1 MADEK
6 STGASAPAVATGAEV
21 RKVIATTPGNISLDS
36 FMRRTEGRG
45 IDDIKAAEAEAAGD
59 PDSGEEDAQE
69 EARSSSS
76 AKEREVEDTITEE
89 ETEEGSEE
97 EAEED
102 SEEEEADEEE
112 EETEEEEEDAE
123 EEPEEEAKDK
133 KKKAKGVKI
142 IGKDGKEF
150 SIPED
155 AIVEKQ
161 IDGRMQKIPL
171 KEALNIAAGE
181 ITVNQRL
188 SKVASFYEDVKKHS
202 ESIRAEQEASK
213 AKEEKVMKYIEENR
227 PDMALV
233 YLAEQAG
240 TSPVAM
246 YRKLLANLATAVQNF
261 EGRSPEQIENHF
273 LNLEAQWHKDKE
285 VERKKSE
292 ESAKN
297 YQAFTSKIN
306 ELRASVGVS
315 EEEFVEAV
323 SELEQSKQ
331 LVKDNPE
338 EAAKSVINHVLHNKH
353 LGLIDGA
360 IKKVNP
366 KLASNQK
373 LVRLVYEN
381 TDPIKFTEDDI
392 AEIIREV
399 SGEQANAVASNLSKK
414 SGLKTTASEKKTEVK
429 PKKFRNLS
437 EMRES
442 FGFTR

>member
-1 MADEK
+1 MADEN
-6 STGASAPAVATGAEV
+6 STGASAPAGATGSET
-21 RKVIATTPGNISLDS
+21 RKVIANTPGNISLDS
-36 FMRRTEGRG
+36 FLRRTEGKG
-45 IDDIKAAEAEAAGD
+45 IDDIKAEEA
-59 PDSGEEDAQE
+59 DSEVDAGEEEAQN
-69 EARSSSS
+69 EARSSAS
-76 AKEREVEDTITEE
+76 AKEREVE
-89 ETEEGSEE
+89 ETPSEDE
-97 EAEED
+97 IPAEED
-102 SEEEEADEEE
+102 SEEES
-112 EETEEEEEDAE
+112 EETEEEESEEEGEEDAE
-123 EEPEEEAKDK
+123 EEPQEEAQDK
-133 KKKAKGVKI
+133 KKKGKAFKV

-150 SIPED
+150 SLPDD

-161 IDGRMQKIPL
+161 IDGKMQRIPL

-202 ESIRAEQEASK
+202 ESIQAEQ
-213 AKEEKVMKYIEENR
+213 AKVKEREEKVFKYIEENR

-233 YLAEQAG
+233 YLAEQSG

-261 EGRSPEQIENHF
+261 EGRTPEQIENHF
-273 LNLEAQWHKDKE
+273 LNLESQWHKDKE
-285 VERKKSE
+285 SERRKSE
-292 ESAKN
+292 EAAKG

-306 ELRASVGVS
+306 EMRSSVGVS

-323 SELEQSKQ
+323 AELEQSKQ
-331 LVKDNPE
+331 LSKDNPE

-366 KLASNQK
+366 KLANNQK

-399 SGEQANAVASNLSKK
+399 SGEQAKVVASNLSKK
-414 SGLKTTASEKKTEVK
+414 AGVKTSSPEKKTEVK
-429 PKKFRNLS
+429 PKKYRSLS

>member
-1 MADEK
+1 MADET
-6 STGASAPAVATGAEV
+6 STGAPAPAGATGSET
-21 RKVIATTPGNISLDS
+21 RKVIANTPGNISLDS
-36 FMRRTEGRG
+36 FLRRTEGKG
-45 IDDIKAAEAEAAGD
+45 IDDIKAEEADAEVDA
-59 PDSGEEDAQE
+59 GEEEAQN
-69 EARSSSS
+69 EARSSAS
-76 AKEREVEDTITEE
+76 AKEREVEETPSEDEIPAEE
-89 ETEEGSEE
+89 S
-97 EAEED
+97 EED
-102 SEEEEADEEE
+102 SEEES
-112 EETEEEEEDAE
+112 EETEEEESEEEGEEDAE
-123 EEPEEEAKDK
+123 EESQEETKDK
-133 KKKAKGVKI
+133 KKKGKAFKV

-150 SIPED
+150 SLPDD

-161 IDGRMQKIPL
+161 IDGKMQRIPL

-202 ESIRAEQEASK
+202 ESIQAEQ
-213 AKEEKVMKYIEENR
+213 AKVKEREEKVFKYIEENR

-233 YLAEQAG
+233 YLAEQSG

-261 EGRSPEQIENHF
+261 EGRTPEQIENHF
-273 LNLEAQWHKDKE
+273 LNLESQWHKDKE
-285 VERKKSE
+285 AERRKSE
-292 ESAKN
+292 EAAKG

-306 ELRASVGVS
+306 EMRSSVGVS

-323 SELEQSKQ
+323 AELEQSKE
-331 LVKDNPE
+331 LIKDNPE

-366 KLASNQK
+366 KLATNQK

-399 SGEQANAVASNLSKK
+399 SGEQAKVVASNLSKK
-414 SGLKTTASEKKTEVK
+414 AGVKTSSPEKKTEVK
-429 PKKFRNLS
+429 PKKYRSLS